1 MSTEIDI
8 TSTGSDITVLPPARP
23 MQADAVGQLMAHAQA
38 MTAAKQLADG
48 LCATDLVP
56 KDYKGK
62 PDNGAAAI
70 LYGAE
75 LGLNPIQSLQQI
87 FIVHGS
93 PAIYARTAVAL
104 VMRHGISVRTLE
116 SSDDSVTVEVS
127 DPRTGHVE
135 TCTWDYARAQKAG
148 YTGNKKYDTDPQ
160 AMLYAKAAME
170 GCRKVAPDILLGIP
184 MSREELDLDAP
195 TPVRSERVQARG
207 VAALRE
213 AAERSGAA
221 SEKSGE
227 SEPEAESGRRKWL
240 NRMFALL
247 SDAQCTDRQD
257 QLIVISSLAGQHYG
271 ELLEHRDGVTDDQLR
286 RIVTTLHDWKQ
297 SGQLDANVTDL
308 MNAWVAAVSDSTTTE
323 K

>member
-1 MSTEIDI
+1 MTTEIAIAGND
-8 TSTGSDITVLPPARP
+8 SDNTVLPPARP
-23 MQADAVGQLMAHAQA
+23 VQADAVGQLMAHAQA
-38 MTAAKQLADG
+38 MTAAKQLADA
-48 LCATDLVP
+48 LCDTDLVP

-62 PDNGAAAI
+62 PGNGAAAI

-75 LGLNPIQSLQQI
+75 LGLNPIQSLQQV
-87 FIVHGS
+87 FVVHGS

-104 VMRHGISVRTLE
+104 VMRHGITVRTLE

-170 GCRKVAPDILLGIP
+170 GCRKVAPDVLLGIP
-184 MSREELDLDAP
+184 MSREELEMEAP

-213 AAERSGAA
+213 AAASAEQAPNGEAGPVSGMSAA
-221 SEKSGE
+221 TRKKWNDRMFQLFTQADVGDRDDQLTIM
-227 SEPEAESGRRKWL
+227 AAIVDGRRP
-240 NRMFALL
+240 
-247 SDAQCTDRQD
+247 
-257 QLIVISSLAGQHYG
+257 
-271 ELLEHRDGVTDDQLR
+271 EHRDQMPDDDLKT
-286 RIVTTLHDWKQ
+286 VVNTLNDWAK
-297 SGQLDANVTDL
+297 SGDTETQVREIL
-308 MNAWVAAVSDSTTTE
+308 NAAALVAANAEQSE
-323 K
+323 